1 MNFREQYF
9 DVWSQAWQ
17 FHKRF
22 ADMKGTDK
30 EWEAVVNTSGE
41 IVKEYEGKPQYDFMK
56 DLVLATLSELERK
69 DKIDHPEDY
78 TPAQ

>member
-22 ADMKGTDK
+22 ADMKGTDE
-30 EWEAVVNTSGE
+30 EWEAESMMTN
-41 IVKEYEGKPQYDFMK
+41 IRKENNHGN
-56 DLVLATLSELERK
+56 
-69 DKIDHPEDY
+69 
-78 TPAQ
+78 